1 MKNTLFNVVY
11 YSSFYAYENASPP
24 SSINSKKLL
33 KYRCLFP
40 RNCWN
45 IGVCFGEIQVKCH
58 WITSHDDHCTTNNLF
73 HSTEP
78 KSKLIIACSSLVFL
92 STSYYYYYYN
102 YLITVISC
110 CCCCCFYMIN
120 VLGIGLNIQFR
131 IQWYCSTNNHNTQN
145 QIGLL
150 FSFLFMFFFSVPL
163 FSIELFDVIEEA
175 VWFIDDVFECL
186 FINSFVCIAVVH
198 VQ

>member
-150 FSFLFMFFFSVPL
+150 FSFLFM
-163 FSIELFDVIEEA
+163 
-175 VWFIDDVFECL
+175 VFLCL
-186 FINSFVCIAVVH
+186 FFQMNYLMS
-198 VQ
+198 